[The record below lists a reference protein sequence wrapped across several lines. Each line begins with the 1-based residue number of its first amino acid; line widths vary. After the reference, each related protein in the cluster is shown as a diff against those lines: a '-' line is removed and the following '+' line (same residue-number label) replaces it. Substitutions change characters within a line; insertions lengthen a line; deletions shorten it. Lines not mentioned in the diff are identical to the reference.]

1 MPYRQPKIII
11 LKAVIVSLLN
21 VTINSSYFMDEI
33 TKAPS
38 DKNKLL
44 DIHGFNCLEFLKIT
58 LPQPFTGE

>member
-1 MPYRQPKIII
+1 
-11 LKAVIVSLLN
+11 
-21 VTINSSYFMDEI
+21 MDEI